1 MRNGSYNSN
10 GRRVDF
16 KTKKDDGSQRTRIL
30 VVCGSIFT
38 TTPFHNVRQMPLSLD
53 NYLPAAIFRFGS
65 TSEDEVAFPCHLD
78 SCAAMNTGSLTL
90 HQWIITTYLAIVA
103 SYEQFDDAS
112 PLQPI
117 GLDCAVP
124 SADSSAISDQLTAIV
139 TYETRYVDTAGAPVE
154 LSFGLGKAIKV
165 NVIIGLP
172 TFKTW
177 KLILDLEANRAT

>member
-10 GRRVDF
+10 GRCVDF

-30 VVCGSIFT
+30 VLCGSIFA
-38 TTPFHNVRQMPLSLD
+38 TTPFHNVRQMPLSLN

-65 TSEDEVAFPCHLD
+65 ASEDEVAFLCHLD

-117 GLDCAVP
+117 GLDCAIP
-124 SADSSAISDQLTAIV
+124 SADSSAISNQLTAIV
-139 TYETRYVDTAGAPVE
+139 TYKTRYVDTAGAPVE